1 MWLPKQSAFTKRMI
15 EYHHLRTLHGGV
27 QSTMAAI
34 RNKFWIAQLR
44 SLVKS
49 VIYRCNLCKRDRVKR
64 MHPPPTGDLPTC
76 RTEFTRPWAV
86 IGCDYA
92 GPILYKALVTPLE
105 PLKKGQKATWIT
117 EKIYIIL
124 YTCSFTRAVHLGL
137 CKGLT
142 AQEFQYSLKEFV
154 TRRDQPDMI
163 ISDNA
168 STFEAT
174 DKWLKTLR
182 GDDGLNNY
190 LGQQTIKW
198 RFNLARAPW
207 WGGFFE
213 RMVGIMK
220 RSLNKQIG
228 KALLTYDELRD
239 TLLDV
244 ENFIN
249 NRPLT
254 YIGEELERPVL
265 SPNILLKGNSTPFL
279 EEDLEK
285 LHYLEEAQPLK
296 KRLAYLLKTKAMLKK
311 RWLSEYLFALRDQ
324 RNPEK
329 TQSIPQIGDVV
340 LTTEGLD
347 GLKPEWNL
355 GSVLNHIKGKD
366 GVIRGLRL
374 KNKTGYEIE
383 RPIQL
388 VRNLEISEQGIS
400 KEQCPNLNES
410 VTQSAKRSEDI
421 DLTKSANVTKRPQ
434 RKAAQAAR
442 DFLVGKRYIKVP
454 QHFYFVIFTLLLFYF
469 NT

>member
-1 MWLPKQSAFTKRMI
+1 
-15 EYHHLRTLHGGV
+15 
-27 QSTMAAI
+27 
-34 RNKFWIAQLR
+34 
-44 SLVKS
+44 
-49 VIYRCNLCKRDRVKR
+49 
-64 MHPPPTGDLPTC
+64 
-76 RTEFTRPWAV
+76 
-86 IGCDYA
+86 
-92 GPILYKALVTPLE
+92 
-105 PLKKGQKATWIT
+105 
-117 EKIYIIL
+117 
-124 YTCSFTRAVHLGL
+124 
-137 CKGLT
+137 
-142 AQEFQYSLKEFV
+142 
-154 TRRDQPDMI
+154 MI

-174 DKWLKTLR
+174 EKWLKTLR

-244 ENFIN
+244 DNFIN

-329 TQSIPQIGDVV
+329 TQSIPHIGDVV

-355 GSVLNHIKGKD
+355 GRVLDHIKGKD

-388 VRNLEISEQGIS
+388 VRNLEITEQGIS
-400 KEQCPNLNES
+400 KEQCPKLDES
-410 VTQSAKRSEDI
+410 VTKSTEQGEDS
-421 DLTKSANVTKRPQ
+421 DLTKSASNTRRPQ

-442 DFLVGKRYIKVP
+442 DFLVGQELNEKEGLY
-454 QHFYFVIFTLLLFYF
+454 
-469 NT
+469 